1 MSYEVLEVVALPVME
16 ERVVYT
22 MSDGT
27 EVTDM
32 VATGESIRKEPG
44 DTLTVKELQQH
55 GQTSEDISALVEAK
69 ALKEKK

>member
-55 GQTSEDISALVEAK
+55 GQTSEDISALVKAK